1 MNTRFIPSIVLLV
14 CLWPRNLPAQTPTPL
29 TLQQVVETY
38 IQSSLDLQVARF
50 RVERTKAEQ
59 IAARLRPNPS
69 ISVTA
74 ENLAVSGPTPAGKL
88 YEIGATY
95 TETIELGGKRELREK
110 AADAV
115 VSAAEVQFEDSMR
128 RGVAEIKRLYL
139 DAVLARANVDI
150 ATENRETFDQL
161 VQFNRTRFQEG
172 AIPEID
178 LIKVRLERMKFEST
192 IRQADVALKLA
203 TLRLLEKLGSVD
215 GTPREFAGTLSFG
228 QVTFELNTLR
238 QFAATERSDVRA
250 AIADVSA
257 ANARLALER
266 ARSKPDLSPFGGY
279 KRVGGDNTVL
289 AGVNIPL
296 KIRDTNQAEI
306 ARVESDIKAAEL
318 RLQIVRNHALA
329 EVEAAYA
336 GLQSAKE
343 LVQTFRAELLDQADE
358 ARTITIAAYEEGG
371 TELLPVLDAQRTR
384 TEVRQ
389 QYYKTLFD
397 YQASI
402 IALEL
407 AVGREIQP

>member
-1 MNTRFIPSIVLLV
+1 MNTRIIPSVVLLV
-14 CLWPRNLPAQTPTPL
+14 CLWPRSLPAQAPTPL
-29 TLQQVVETY
+29 TLQQIVDTY
-38 IQSSLDLQVARF
+38 IQNSLDLQIARF
-50 RVERTKAEQ
+50 RVERTKADQ
-59 IAARLRPNPS
+59 IAARLRPNPGL
-69 ISVTA
+69 SVTA
-74 ENLAVSGPTPAGKL
+74 ENLAVSGPTPAGRL

-115 VSAAEVQFEDSMR
+115 VSAAEVQLEDAMR

-139 DAVLARANVDI
+139 DAELARANVDI

-192 IRQADVALKLA
+192 IRQAEVALKLA

-215 GTPREFAGTLSFG
+215 GAPREIAGTLSFG
-228 QVTFELNTLR
+228 QVTFDLNTLR
-238 QFAATERSDVRA
+238 QFASTERSDVRA
-250 AIADVSA
+250 AKADVNA
-257 ANARLALER
+257 ANARLAVER
-266 ARSKPDLSPFGGY
+266 ARSKPDLSPFAGY
-279 KRVGGDNTVL
+279 KRVGSDNTVL

-296 KIRDTNQAEI
+296 KVRDTNQAEI

-336 GLQSAKE
+336 GLQSAKD

-389 QYYKTLFD
+389 QYYKILFD
-397 YQASI
+397 YQASV